1 LSSMKGQGPS
11 SLACWLKIFLR
22 PKTQTPDVPQPSDV
36 SQDFAVIIPCR
47 TLAADSRPYPR
58 LVDPAAVTLPLHS
71 TPMDE
76 VPDVRGSLGTQYVSP
91 VFGKLPHTA
100 GQTPPPT
107 QAACSLHIYRTKI
120 SNRSLVSVSGLS
132 IRVDFLDQCKTV
144 RSIKSNQIKS
154 NR

>member
-1 LSSMKGQGPS
+1 MYVDHLERSMYRRCLES
-11 SLACWLKIFLR
+11 YH
-22 PKTQTPDVPQPSDV
+22 TQRDK
-36 SQDFAVIIPCR
+36 
-47 TLAADSRPYPR
+47 
-58 LVDPAAVTLPLHS
+58 H
-71 TPMDE
+71 
-76 VPDVRGSLGTQYVSP
+76 
-91 VFGKLPHTA
+91 
-100 GQTPPPT
+100 PPPT